1 VSEEFLRERRGR
13 VLVITIFTSD
23 DVKEGAIAFAEKRAP
38 NLTGT

>member
-1 VSEEFLRERRGR
+1 VSEEVLRQRRGR